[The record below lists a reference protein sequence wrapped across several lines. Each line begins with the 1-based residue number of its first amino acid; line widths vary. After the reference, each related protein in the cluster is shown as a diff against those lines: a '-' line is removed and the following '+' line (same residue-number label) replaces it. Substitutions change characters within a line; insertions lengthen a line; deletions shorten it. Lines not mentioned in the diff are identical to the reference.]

1 MMFLISI
8 GFVAVFVL
16 AFLLAGRVGAR
27 RDSALTG
34 AIAGLIGFV
43 VVLVAYVT
51 VLGLWARAQFLAF
64 VETQLPLIME
74 RLLQIADQ
82 IGPLRE
88 AI

>member
-1 MMFLISI
+1 MFLISI

-16 AFLLAGRVGAR
+16 AFLLAGRVGAWR
-27 RDSALTG
+27 NSAVQG
-34 AIAGLIGFV
+34 ALAGLIGFAV
-43 VVLVAYVT
+43 LLVAYVT
-51 VLGLWARAQFLAF
+51 LLGLWARAQFRAF

-82 IGPLRE
+82 IGPVRE